1 MIEHALRTALVEDGT
16 VNGYVAGR
24 VYYAHAPQ
32 DVATPYIVLVRVS
45 GPREYSHDG
54 ATGLYRARFQFS
66 IFATSYYEAKS
77 IADGIRTV
85 LSGAS
90 GQLVDDPTDTI
101 GASFLDNEV
110 DMYEAGSQAGDISLY
125 HIAVDYLVWV
135 NE

>member
-1 MIEHALRTALVEDGT
+1 MIEHALRTALIEDAT

-24 VYYAHAPQ
+24 VYYAQAPQ
-32 DVATPYIVLVRVS
+32 DVATPYIVLARVS

-66 IFATSYYEAKS
+66 IFATTYYEAKS

-90 GQLVDDPTDTI
+90 GQLVEDPADTI

-110 DMYEAGSQAGDISLY
+110 DMYEEEAKLH

>member
-1 MIEHALRTALVEDGT
+1 MIEYALKTALVENAT
-16 VNGYVAGR
+16 VNGYVVGR
-24 VYYAHAPQ
+24 VFYNIAPQ
-32 DVATPYIVLVRVS
+32 DVATPYIVFSRVS

-66 IFATSYYEAKS
+66 AFAESYYEAKS
-77 IADGIRTV
+77 IAVAIQGV

-90 GQLVDDPTDTI
+90 GQLVADPNDTI
-101 GASFLDNEV
+101 GASFLDNEL
-110 DMYEAGSQAGDISLY
+110 DLYEEDTKLH